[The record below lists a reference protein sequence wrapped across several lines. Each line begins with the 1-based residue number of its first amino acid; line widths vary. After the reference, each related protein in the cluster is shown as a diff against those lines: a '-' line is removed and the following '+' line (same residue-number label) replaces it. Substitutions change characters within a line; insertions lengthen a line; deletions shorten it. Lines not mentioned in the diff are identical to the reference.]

1 MPKSYDNQGMRS
13 FGPVFFLVL
22 IIFAY
27 AAPICSW
34 AQEGYL
40 NQELQNLA
48 SPTPTPAPAAPA
60 EEPSFTQLSVRMFI
74 VLIIIVGLIILLG
87 FGMRKFLK
95 GKRFGSGRIASVL
108 SVTHIVDRKYIAVV
122 EVLGRTLI
130 VGVGADSV
138 TLLADIGPALP
149 PETDEA
155 GSSGGQDRD
164 RDASA
169 FSDVLADRQAGM
181 ESAQASF
188 LDDLTTQVKK
198 KISRLK
204 G

>member
-1 MPKSYDNQGMRS
+1 MPKSYNNMGMRS
-13 FGPVFFLVL
+13 EGPVFFLVL
-22 IIFAY
+22 IIFASF
-27 AAPICSW
+27 APIDSW

-40 NQELQNLA
+40 NQELDNLA
-48 SPTPTPAPAAPA
+48 SPTPVPAAPA
-60 EEPSFTQLSVRMFI
+60 DEPSFTQLSVRMFI
-74 VLIIIVGLIILLG
+74 VLTVIVGLIILLG

-149 PETDEA
+149 PETEEA

-164 RDASA
+164 RDARG

-181 ESAQASF
+181 ESAQASSF
-188 LDDLTTQVKK
+188 LDDLTAQVKK

>member
-1 MPKSYDNQGMRS
+1 MPKSYNRLGIMCFS
-13 FGPVFFLVL
+13 PLFFLFL
-22 IIFAY
+22 ITVASFA
-27 AAPICSW
+27 PVDSW

-40 NQELQNLA
+40 NQELDNLA
-48 SPTPTPAPAAPA
+48 SPSPATAVPA

-74 VLIIIVGLIILLG
+74 VLIVIVGLIILLG

-149 PETDEA
+149 PDTEEA
-155 GSSGGQDRD
+155 SASEGQDRD
-164 RDASA
+164 RDARN
-169 FSDVLADRQAGM
+169 FPDVLADRQAGI
-181 ESAQASF
+181 ESAQTSSF